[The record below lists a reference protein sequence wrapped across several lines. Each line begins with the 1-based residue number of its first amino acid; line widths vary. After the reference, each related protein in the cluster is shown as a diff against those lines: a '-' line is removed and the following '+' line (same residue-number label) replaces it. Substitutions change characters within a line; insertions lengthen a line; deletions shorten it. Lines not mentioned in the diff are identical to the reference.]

1 MQIRPLYFTHKCIVL
16 VNHHIRRRRLYTFAC
31 EFPLAASAQRS
42 SMPSGARLARRICVS
57 EVRKTHVGVRS
68 SASEALLM
76 ASTVIETVVDG
87 GYTLMG
93 VRGDLA

>member
-1 MQIRPLYFTHKCIVL
+1 
-16 VNHHIRRRRLYTFAC
+16 
-31 EFPLAASAQRS
+31 
-42 SMPSGARLARRICVS
+42 MPSGARLARRISVF

-87 GYTLMG
+87 EYTLMG